1 MYTKRE
7 RSLDNTH
14 IANAILYT
22 KYTYTVGQESR
33 ITRQELCNVVVVDI
47 PIQYSNYKSAYLMS
61 YTAAQP
67 KKADRQLIYRLT
79 RSSNTIIKTVTTPEN
94 Q

>member
-1 MYTKRE
+1 
-7 RSLDNTH
+7 
-14 IANAILYT
+14 
-22 KYTYTVGQESR
+22 
-33 ITRQELCNVVVVDI
+33 
-47 PIQYSNYKSAYLMS
+47 MS